1 MIFPQLLIL
10 EQTNIE
16 DKFGNQEPYYRVS
29 LDWVSFDKEITN
41 DLIKWYKD
49 YYISSPRNKNQKIR
63 DLLVIDEK
71 LLDQILKHQ
80 LNWEEHI
87 KPTEFESFYQKS
99 NNFLLKKSYWL
110 EINNYKKLAQ
120 EERKKQFGFDTNVRE
135 RCLELSEKAVE
146 IYFYLIS
153 DAIYISDG
161 FDYYDSVLFNALCL
175 FRFWRHQSG
184 VGVDMKKVKRLEM
197 LEVADKSKNIN
208 LIQKLENHLTFT
220 PIPGYR
226 TPPINSTS
234 GDDYYHVVEL
244 LYNQIILNYIR
255 DEKISSILAK

>member
-16 DKFGNQEPYYRVS
+16 DKYGNQEIYYRVS
-29 LDWVSFDKEITN
+29 LDWENFDKEITN

-49 YYISSPRNKNQKIR
+49 YYISSPRNKNEKIR
-63 DLLVIDEK
+63 DLLNKGEK
-71 LLDQILKHQ
+71 LLDQILRNA
-80 LNWEEHI
+80 LNWREYI

-110 EINNYKKLAQ
+110 KINDFKKLAQ
-120 EERKKQFGFDTNVRE
+120 EEMEKNFGFDTSVRE
-135 RCLELSEKAVE
+135 KCLELSEKAVE
-146 IYFYLIS
+146 LYFYLIS

-161 FDYYDSVLFNALCL
+161 FDYYDSVIFQALCL
-175 FRFWRHQSG
+175 YRFWKHQTGPSNII
-184 VGVDMKKVKRLEM
+184 KKVKVLEM
-197 LEVADKSKNIN
+197 LDAADKSKNGN
-208 LIQKLENHLTFT
+208 LIQKLEHHLTFT

-255 DEKISSILAK
+255 EQKISIILAK